1 VVTATRRTMLA
12 ASLGLGL
19 SGGLFAWSIAHAKR
33 GQGDWQIGPARTDQD
48 LAVFIGGSGC
58 SSAWP
63 QSQRFL
69 SGLNGSWSVAVREK
83 PEDRAA
89 CEAGNLY
96 PALIEANTEF
106 ARTALGR
113 HPNARRRL
121 LIGYSEGGTI
131 APFIAAAL
139 PGQFTHLA
147 IMASGALKGSDEIK
161 LMATRA
167 SSPQK
172 AEADLARIIAAP
184 SDTDHT
190 LMGETLAYWHS
201 MLAIEP
207 MQAYKQLSQIP
218 ILMVHGDDDQV
229 VPVEGT
235 LFAQRTF
242 RELGLNNLDVRL
254 LPGLGHGLGLASAR
268 GQAKMAALLNDWLA
282 TDSPSISHQ
291 Q

>member
-19 SGGLFAWSIAHAKR
+19 SGGVFAWSMAHAKR
-33 GQGDWQIGPARTDQD
+33 WQGDWQIGPARTDQD

-58 SSAWP
+58 NSALP

-83 PEDRAA
+83 PEDGAA
-89 CEAGNLY
+89 CEAGNRY
-96 PALIEANTEF
+96 PALIVANTEF
-106 ARTALGR
+106 AQTALSR
-113 HPNARRRL
+113 HPQARRRM

-147 IMASGALKGSDEIK
+147 IMAAGALRGVDEIEM
-161 LMATRA
+161 MATRA
-167 SSPQK
+167 GGPLK
-172 AEADLARIIAAP
+172 AKADLARIIAAP
-184 SDTDHT
+184 SDTDRT

-201 MLAIEP
+201 MLEIEP
-207 MQAYKQLSQIP
+207 MRAYRQLGQTP

-229 VPVEGT
+229 VPVAGT
-235 LFAQRTF
+235 LFAQKSF
-242 RELGLNNLDVRL
+242 QELGLNNLNVRL
-254 LPGLGHGLGLASAR
+254 LPGIGHGLGLASPR
-268 GQAKMAALLNDWLA
+268 GQARMAVILNTWLA
-282 TDSPSISHQ
+282 ET
-291 Q
+291 